1 MIKLSKSS
9 VGKEE
14 KSALNRVISN
24 SYLGMGPEVES
35 FEKELQNYLGT
46 SKKITAVSSGTAAL
60 HLALQACDIN
70 SNHEVLVPSI
80 TYVASF
86 QAISATGAMPVAC
99 DIDINTGFIDILD
112 AEKRLTS
119 KTRAIMPVHYASN
132 AGQMNQIYN
141 FAKKNNLRVIEDAAH
156 SFGSFLNNN
165 MVGYK
170 GDIICFSFDG
180 IKNITCGEGGAIL
193 TGDKKVFSKLRDIR
207 LLGVK
212 GDSVRR
218 YSKSRSWKFDVEEQ
232 GWRYHLSDLF
242 AAIGREQ
249 LKKIDFFKSK
259 RKKIVDFY
267 ICKLQKIDGIKL
279 LKINYDNNHQHIF
292 PLRILNDK
300 RDKLKKFLEEKSI
313 QTGIHYQPNHLLSRY
328 KTRYRLKNSE
338 IFGKEIL
345 SLPLHPELTKKD
357 INHVIHSIKFFLSN
371 A

>member
-14 KSALNRVISN
+14 RAALSRVISN
-24 SYLGMGPEVES
+24 SYLGMGPEVEL
-35 FEKELQNYLGT
+35 FEKEIKSYLKT
-46 SKKITAVSSGTAAL
+46 SKKVTVVSSGTAAL
-60 HLALQACDIN
+60 HLSLQACEIN

-86 QAISATGAMPVAC
+86 QAISASGAQPIAC
-99 DIDINTGFIDILD
+99 DIDENTGFIDISD

-119 KTRAIMPVHYASN
+119 KTRAIMPVHYASS
-132 AGQMNQIYN
+132 ASQMNEVYK

-156 SFGSFLNNN
+156 SFGSYLDKN

-193 TGDKKVFSKLRDIR
+193 TADKKVFSKIRDIR

-212 GDSVRR
+212 GDSIKR
-218 YSKSRSWKFDVEEQ
+218 YSKSRSWKFDVVDQ
-232 GWRYHLSDLF
+232 GWRYHLSDLL

-249 LKKIDFFKSK
+249 LKKIDTFKER
-259 RKKIVDFY
+259 RKKIVDSY
-267 ICKLQKIDGIKL
+267 IFNLKKVDGLEL
-279 LKINYDNNHQHIF
+279 LKIDYEKNHQHIF
-292 PLRILNDK
+292 PIKITNGR
-300 RDKLKKFLEEKSI
+300 RDSLKLFLEKKGI
-313 QTGIHYQPNHLLSRY
+313 QTGIHYQPNHLLSKYR
-328 KTRYRLKNSE
+328 TRNKFKKSE

-345 SLPLHPELTKKD
+345 SIPLHPDLTKKD
-357 INHVIHSIKFFLSN
+357 INKVISSIKLFFLEN
-371 A
+371 

>member
-14 KSALNRVISN
+14 KAALSRVISN
-24 SYLGMGPEVES
+24 SYLGMGPEVEL
-35 FEKELQNYLGT
+35 FEKELKDYIKT
-46 SKKITAVSSGTAAL
+46 SKKVIAVSSGTAAL
-60 HLALQACDIN
+60 HLSLQACDIN

-86 QAISATGAMPVAC
+86 QAITASGATPVPC
-99 DIDINTGFIDILD
+99 DIDIDTGFIDILD
-112 AEKRLTS
+112 AKKRLSS

-132 AGQMNQIYN
+132 ADQMGKVYE

-156 SFGSFLNNN
+156 SFGSYFDKY
-165 MVGYK
+165 MVGHK

-212 GDSVRR
+212 GDSARR
-218 YSKSRSWKFDVEEQ
+218 YSKTRSWQFDVEEQ

-242 AAIGREQ
+242 AAMGREQ
-249 LKKIDFFKSK
+249 LKKIDSFKDK
-259 RKKIVDFY
+259 RKKVVESY
-267 ICKLQKIDGIKL
+267 IYNLKKIDGLQL
-279 LKINYDNNHQHIF
+279 LKINYENNHQHIF
-292 PLRILNDK
+292 PLRVLNK
-300 RDKLKKFLEEKSI
+300 QRDKLKKYLEEKSI
-313 QTGIHYQPNHLLSRY
+313 QTGFHYQPNHLLSKF
-328 KTRYRLKNSE
+328 KTKYRLKNSE
-338 IFGKEIL
+338 IFGEEIL

-357 INHVIHSIKFFLSN
+357 INHVINSIKSFFD
-371 A
+371 